1 MAKNDK
7 KRSLG
12 VLQEKLSRAFKN
24 RIQRKANK
32 LAGFFCQSQ
41 GLCFPSPLQDLSKS
55 LTATIQGISK
65 RLALAEWCLE
75 NEQSVSEYRRRAVIM
90 LLMQQPKQSDKPETK
105 RV

>member
-7 KRSLG
+7 SRSLDG
-12 VLQEKLSRAFKN
+12 LQDNLSRVFKN

-32 LAGFFCQSQ
+32 LADFFCQSQ
-41 GLCFPSPLQDLSKS
+41 GLCFPSPLQDFSKS

-75 NEQSVSEYRRRAVIM
+75 NEHSIGEYRRRAVIM
-90 LLMQQPKQSDKPETK
+90 LLMQQPKQSDKPEAK
-105 RV
+105 RG